1 MVLSAVTHSLVIGCK
16 MRQEDPTADTSMVT
30 RPPHHTYT
38 IRMHSGGRAAAD
50 TDPEVAVNFTN
61 ISIQQPTDSDSTVTN
76 SPSFSIGQCVNVG
89 MHWLGC
95 VAVYLSLKTCRDDLF
110 V

>member
-1 MVLSAVTHSLVIGCK
+1 MKVSPLKCTVLLAVNAMATESAV
-16 MRQEDPTADTSMVT
+16 
-30 RPPHHTYT
+30 
-38 IRMHSGGRAAAD
+38 D

-76 SPSFSIGQCVNVG
+76 IPSFSIGQCVNVG